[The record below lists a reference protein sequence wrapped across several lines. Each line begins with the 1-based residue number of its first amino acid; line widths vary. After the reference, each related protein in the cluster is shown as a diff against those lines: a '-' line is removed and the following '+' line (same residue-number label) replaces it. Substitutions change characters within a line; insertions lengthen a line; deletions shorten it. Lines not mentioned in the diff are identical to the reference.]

1 MLPLLALLVA
11 SNVASLAV
19 NLYQGNEVR
28 QENKKVNAENTKA
41 RILKARQD
49 RTAALKERMTAQA
62 NLAVQA
68 AATGTVGSS
77 GAVGAE
83 SSVQSQFGNA
93 YAFSEATDL
102 FGRNAAVAQGK
113 AQKAEYRGSIANTIF
128 NSSNTLMSVGHSQGW
143 FEPKLTPA
151 PMSVPKV
158 TSSLGK

>member
-1 MLPLLALLVA
+1 MLPLLALLAA
-11 SNVASLAV
+11 SSGASLAV
-19 NLYQGNEVR
+19 SLYQGHEVQ
-28 QENKKVNAENTKA
+28 QENKKMNAEQTKA

-49 RTAALKERMTAQA
+49 RVAAMKERMTAQA

-77 GAVGAE
+77 GAVGAA

-113 AQKAEYRGSIANTIF
+113 AQKAEYRAGVAGTIF
-128 NSSNTLMSVGHSQGW
+128 STSNTLLSAGNASGW
-143 FEPKLTPA
+143 FKPKLAPA

-158 TSSLGK
+158 SYTIGK

>member
-11 SNVASLAV
+11 SSGASLAV
-19 NLYQGNEVR
+19 SLYQGHEV
-28 QENKKVNAENTKA
+28 QKDNKKMNAEQTKA
-41 RILKARQD
+41 RILQARQQ
-49 RTAALKERMTAQA
+49 RTAAMKERLAAQA

-113 AQKAEYRGSIANTIF
+113 AQKAEYRAGIAGTIF
-128 NSSNTLMSVGHSQGW
+128 STSNTLLSVGHANGW
-143 FEPKLTPA
+143 FKPKLAPA